1 MRVFFLAAAFSLAS
15 LGTAQHSK
23 PPTITLRNESN
34 RPIEISVGIREGKSL
49 KPVGKPILLPVKSG
63 SRVFPGLFGP
73 KRGDAHYTITI
84 SDSKHRRLGLVRLN
98 SQMVR
103 SGEKNGMRFSV
114 NNQAVN
120 VTVGS
125 RRQRFLLLP

>member
-1 MRVFFLAAAFSLAS
+1 MRLVSVLVGVLAASVGFAS
-15 LGTAQHSK
+15 G
-23 PPTITLRNESN
+23 PTITLRNESN
-34 RPIEISVGIREGKSL
+34 RPIEIAVGVREGKSL
-49 KPVGKPILLPVKSG
+49 KPVGKPFLLPAKSG
-63 SRVFPGLFGP
+63 SRAFPGLFGL
-73 KRGDAHYTITI
+73 KRENAHYTLTI
-84 SDSKHRRLGLVRLN
+84 SDAKHRRLGLVRLN

-103 SGEKNGMRFSV
+103 SGERNGMRFSV